1 MTKPKTLK
9 YKKKYNKRFTN
20 KRKNNKFRHTKKI
33 YKKKRHTTLKH
44 KKIQRGG
51 YLSDEYGDGLTLTQ
65 LKTELEN
72 FKTNLTNFKTRFDK
86 SKHELPMMILDKLE
100 NEYLVKAQKN
110 LEDAEAKQ
118 RRGLDVT
125 GGITYVREGISN
137 LKNAERDFNAAL
149 DDVKARQQKEDTEQ
163 LKESPQKN
171 DAQMTAYLANEAA
184 KRKERIENA
193 KKEIAFR
200 KFYENFKIDFPYIYG
215 ALMAYH
221 SGNEPNLESTLKRIL
236 FDFND
241 NYLNENANK

>member
-1 MTKPKTLK
+1 MVKPKTLK
-9 YKKKYNKRFTN
+9 YKKKYHKRFTN

-51 YLSDEYGDGLTLTQ
+51 YLSDHYGDRLTLTQ
-65 LKTELEN
+65 LESELEK

-86 SKHELPMMILDKLE
+86 SKHELPMMILHKLE
-100 NEYLVKAQKN
+100 NEYLVKAQRN
-110 LEDAEAKQ
+110 LEEAEAKQ
-118 RRGLDVT
+118 KRGLDLT
-125 GGITYVREGISN
+125 GGIIHVTEGISN

-149 DDVKARQQKEDTEQ
+149 DDVKERQQKKEAEEV
-163 LKESPQKN
+163 KESLQKN
-171 DAQMTAYLANEAA
+171 EARMTAHLANEKA
-184 KRKERIENA
+184 KQKERIENA

-200 KFYENFKIDFPYIYG
+200 KFYEDFKINFPYIYS
-215 ALMAYH
+215 ALLAYY

-241 NYLNENANK
+241 NYLNENANN